1 MILNIAVYVN
11 LVGYILYRPKK
22 MQISF
27 IGFIVNNNTAII
39 LKLFHIY
46 CKIKQVN
53 TLSLSGAKS
62 DNAKRETKTKI
73 QEVK

>member
-1 MILNIAVYVN
+1 
-11 LVGYILYRPKK
+11 